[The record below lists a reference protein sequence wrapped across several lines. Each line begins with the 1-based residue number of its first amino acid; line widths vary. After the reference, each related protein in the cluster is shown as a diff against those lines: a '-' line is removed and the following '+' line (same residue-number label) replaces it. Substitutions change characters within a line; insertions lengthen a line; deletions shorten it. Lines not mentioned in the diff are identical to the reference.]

1 MNINNLRL
9 LKAARLHGTP
19 SYLYD
24 GEQIIKNYKSLKNAL
39 PEFVDVFYAL
49 KVNPNVSLVHLLR
62 TKGACTEVCSLT
74 EMEIAL
80 KAGSIPED
88 IIFLG
93 PCKKEY
99 ELKRALELN
108 IFALVIESE
117 TELER
122 VSNLAKEMG
131 VTANVAIRLNPDF
144 SADGSPWKMG
154 GRPTQFGIDE
164 KHAVENFGTY
174 LQVPNINIRG
184 IHVYNGTSILD
195 AESVFQN
202 TRYILNLYDT
212 ITKKYGT
219 KFSMVDVGGGMG
231 IPYFANQTPL
241 DIQKFE
247 DLMKPLFEEFH
258 ATYPET
264 RIIMESGRFILGTA
278 GYLAVEVNNIKVNH
292 NKTFVIT
299 DGGTNCH
306 SAAAGSGRVVK
317 RNFPMENIS
326 ADVDAKEFEYQVS
339 GPLCSPDDILG
350 RNIKLKEVNVSD
362 ILVVK
367 SSGAYG
373 PTSSP
378 GLFHSHGFP
387 AEILVYNDE
396 MHLIRKKD
404 KPKDMIE
411 RQVLVNFNVQTPVL
425 DK

>member
-1 MNINNLRL
+1 MNINNLKL
-9 LKAARLHGTP
+9 LEAARQYGTP

-24 GEQIIKNYKSLKNAL
+24 GEQIINNYRNLKNAL

-49 KVNPNVSLVHLLR
+49 KVNPNVSLVSLLR
-62 TKGACTEVCSLT
+62 SKGACTEVCSLT

-80 KAGSIPED
+80 KAGSTPED

-93 PCKKEY
+93 PCKKDY

-117 TELER
+117 TELQR
-122 VSNLAKEMG
+122 VSEFAKEMG

-164 KHAVENFGTY
+164 KHAVENFGKY

-195 AESVFQN
+195 ANSVYQN
-202 TRYILNLYDT
+202 TKYILNLFDT
-212 ITKKYGT
+212 ITKRYKT
-219 KFSMVDVGGGMG
+219 KFTMVDVGGGMG
-231 IPYFANQTPL
+231 IPYFTNQTPL
-241 DIQKFE
+241 DIKEFE
-247 DLMKPLFEEFH
+247 SLMKPLFEEFH
-258 ATYPET
+258 AVYPDT

-326 ADVDAKEFEYQVS
+326 ATDNAEEFEYQVS

-387 AEILVYNDE
+387 AEILVYNEE

-404 KPKDMIE
+404 LPKDMID
-411 RQVLVNFNVQTPVL
+411 RQVLVDFKVQAPIL

>member
-1 MNINNLRL
+1 MNINNLKL
-9 LKAARLHGTP
+9 LEAARQYGTP

-24 GEQIIKNYKSLKNAL
+24 GEQIINNYRNLKNAL

-49 KVNPNVSLVHLLR
+49 KVNPNVSLVSLLR
-62 TKGACTEVCSLT
+62 SKGACTEVCSLT

-80 KAGSIPED
+80 KAGSTPED

-93 PCKKEY
+93 PCKKDY

-117 TELER
+117 TELQR
-122 VSNLAKEMG
+122 VSEFAKEMG

-164 KHAVENFGTY
+164 KHAVENFGKY

-195 AESVFQN
+195 ANSVYQN
-202 TRYILNLYDT
+202 TKYILNLYDT
-212 ITKKYGT
+212 ITKRYKT
-219 KFSMVDVGGGMG
+219 KFTMVDVGGGMG
-231 IPYFANQTPL
+231 IPYFTNQTPL
-241 DIQKFE
+241 DIKEFE
-247 DLMKPLFEEFH
+247 SLMKPLFEEFH
-258 ATYPET
+258 AVYPDT

-326 ADVDAKEFEYQVS
+326 ATDNAEEFEYQVS

-387 AEILVYNDE
+387 AEILVYNEE

-404 KPKDMIE
+404 LPKDMID
-411 RQVLVNFNVQTPVL
+411 RQVLVDFKIQAPILN
-425 DK
+425 K